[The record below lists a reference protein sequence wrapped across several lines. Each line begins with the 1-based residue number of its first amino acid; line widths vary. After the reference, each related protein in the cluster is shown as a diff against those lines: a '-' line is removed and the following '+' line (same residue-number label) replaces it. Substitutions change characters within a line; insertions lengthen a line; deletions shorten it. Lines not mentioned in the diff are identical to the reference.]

1 MHSESFPHD
10 ESVFSTKLRQTFAE
24 IIEAERNAALCLAI
38 VAARQ
43 MEKNRAALSSHD
55 GRIVEA
61 NHYDEVV
68 ECILAPQ
75 TFVQARIGEADEAGV
90 MGVVR
95 HHATRLFR
103 VHGRSRQDPITPG
116 HQICAGRSMS

>member
-10 ESVFSTKLRQTFAE
+10 ESVFSTKLRQTFDE

-43 MEKNRAALSSHD
+43 MEKNRAALSRQH

-61 NHYDEVV
+61 NRYDEVV
-68 ECILAPQ
+68 ERVLAPQ
-75 TFVQARIGEADEAGV
+75 TFVQARIGEADEADVNGV
-90 MGVVR
+90 GPHIPPR
-95 HHATRLFR
+95 PAR
-103 VHGRSRQDPITPG
+103 
-116 HQICAGRSMS
+116 

>member
-61 NHYDEVV
+61 KHYDEVV

-75 TFVQARIGEADEAGV
+75 TFVQALIWEADDA
-90 MGVVR
+90 VVIGIVPPIR
-95 HHATRLFR
+95 PLPFWF
-103 VHGRSRQDPITPG
+103 HGRRPKQRVTPS
-116 HQICAGRSMS
+116 HANLS